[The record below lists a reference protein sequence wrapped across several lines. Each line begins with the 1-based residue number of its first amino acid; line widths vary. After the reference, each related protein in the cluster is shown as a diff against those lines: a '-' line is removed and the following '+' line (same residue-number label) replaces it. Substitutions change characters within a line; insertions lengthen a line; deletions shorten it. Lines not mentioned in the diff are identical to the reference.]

1 MNRFL
6 GKLIFYGL
14 VIFQS
19 GFIMEESME
28 MWQVG
33 FEVLRI
39 KSLLFLG
46 GLMLFLFHLINTKSK
61 QL

>member
-19 GFIMEESME
+19 GFIMEESMDI
-28 MWQVG
+28 WQVG
-33 FEVLRI
+33 FEVL
-39 KSLLFLG
+39 G
-46 GLMLFLFHLINTKSK
+46 
-61 QL
+61 